1 MPSTFAFG
9 DVLFSLFTFI
19 ILLLLL
25 RRFAWGPI
33 VEQMKKRENHISN
46 EIETAEN
53 HRQEAEKYLEEQR
66 VEMEKAREEAQSI
79 IETSRK
85 TAQEQSKEII
95 RESHEEANRMKDN
108 ALADIT
114 REREQA
120 VEALRAQV
128 GQLSV
133 LIATKI
139 IEKELDEEEQ
149 EKLIQEYVQE
159 SGGRL

>member
-1 MPSTFAFG
+1 M
-9 DVLFSLFTFI
+9 LFSLFTFI

>member
-1 MPSTFAFG
+1 
-9 DVLFSLFTFI
+9 VLFSLFTFV

-33 VEQMKKRENHISN
+33 VEQMRKRENHISN

-95 RESHEEANRMKDN
+95 RESHEEASRMKDN

>member
-1 MPSTFAFG
+1 MPSTFALG
-9 DVLFSLFTFI
+9 DVLFSLFTFV

-33 VEQMKKRENHISN
+33 VEQMRKRENHISN

>member
-1 MPSTFAFG
+1 MLSPPPLPPRREGRTWLVGLPS
-9 DVLFSLFTFI
+9 L
-19 ILLLLL
+19 
-25 RRFAWGPI
+25 
-33 VEQMKKRENHISN
+33 
-46 EIETAEN
+46 
-53 HRQEAEKYLEEQR
+53 
-66 VEMEKAREEAQSI
+66 
-79 IETSRK
+79 
-85 TAQEQSKEII
+85 
-95 RESHEEANRMKDN
+95 
-108 ALADIT
+108 
-114 REREQA
+114 

>member
-1 MPSTFAFG
+1 
-9 DVLFSLFTFI
+9 VLFSLFTFV

-33 VEQMKKRENHISN
+33 VEQMRKRENHISN

>member
-1 MPSTFAFG
+1 
-9 DVLFSLFTFI
+9 VLFSLFTFV

-95 RESHEEANRMKDN
+95 RESHEEASRMKDN